1 MDINL
6 PHSPHVETFSS
17 TSSTTYPSLDKARY
31 CPSTGQSI
39 GAFVVGGG
47 VSVVGGAGVV
57 PTTMKNKWFLWQPI
71 LIIKILLFNPKIISF

>member
-47 VSVVGGAGVV
+47 AVVA
-57 PTTMKNKWFLWQPI
+57 TSTKNIWLWQSI
-71 LIIKILLFNPKIISF
+71 LPLKTSFLTQKL